1 MIKYKNILVAT
12 DFSKI
17 AERAAKQA
25 NGLATLFGAK
35 LTLLHVVEH
44 FPEDMSESA
53 IPPENMDPKKFFSDH
68 AHNKLEK
75 LRSDL
80 VGQHKATLE
89 VIMSSRSAGREITEY
104 ATQKSIDL
112 IVVGTHGQY
121 GFLGMLGSTANKVTH
136 SATADV
142 LVVRIKD

>member
-25 NGLATLFGAK
+25 IGLATLFGAK

-44 FPEDMSESA
+44 FPEDRSESA
-53 IPPENMDPKKFFSDH
+53 IPPENMDPKKFFSDQ
-68 AHNKLEK
+68 AHDELEK
-75 LRSDL
+75 LRSNL

-104 ATQKSIDL
+104 ATQKGIDL
-112 IVVGTHGQY
+112 IVVGTHGQH
-121 GFLGMLGSTANKVTH
+121 GFLGVLGSTANKVAH

-142 LVVRIKD
+142 LVVRTMD

>member
-1 MIKYKNILVAT
+1 LVNYKNILVAT

-25 NGLATLFGAK
+25 NSLATLFRAK

-53 IPPENMDPKKFFSDH
+53 IPPENMDPKKFFSDQ
-68 AHNKLEK
+68 AHDELEK

-80 VGQHKATLE
+80 VGQHEATLE

-104 ATQKSIDL
+104 ATQKGIDL
-112 IVVGTHGQY
+112 IVVGTHGQQ
-121 GFLGMLGSTANKVTH
+121 GLLGMLGSTANRITH

-142 LVVRIKD
+142 LVVRTMD